1 MKNTHLTQEKS
12 IKRKLNEIKIA
23 KQLEKEYS
31 KDDILTSYL
40 NVSYFGG
47 GLYGVKSAAKGI
59 FNKNLSSLT
68 LSECAVLAGILKIRQ
83 NIPLS
88 QASKTRRK
96 GETSCFLL

>member
-47 GLYGVKSAAKGI
+47 GLYGVKKRGKRYFQQKPFFAYPVRVCGACGNS
-59 FNKNLSSLT
+59 
-68 LSECAVLAGILKIRQ
+68 
-83 NIPLS
+83 
-88 QASKTRRK
+88 
-96 GETSCFLL
+96 